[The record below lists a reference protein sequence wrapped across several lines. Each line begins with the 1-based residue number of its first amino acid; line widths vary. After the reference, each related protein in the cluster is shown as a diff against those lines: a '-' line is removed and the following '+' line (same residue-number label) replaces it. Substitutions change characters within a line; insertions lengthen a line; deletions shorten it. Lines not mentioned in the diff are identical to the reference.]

1 MASRVNLGTLRREL
15 RISRSAVES
24 NLDSLGLKFDEIKPL
39 ASAAVDPEGLLG
51 LYGSELLLLEKV
63 LGITAGVPAVRLVGE
78 LVLVK
83 QVPAETGI
91 SYGYLSKTRA
101 TTNLGLVGI
110 GFSDG
115 LPRSSSNCFT
125 VTIEGK
131 TYPGVGRM
139 AMDQCVIDLGTDSPA
154 LGSEV
159 HFFTTDYSLS
169 DFSAASG
176 FSPLEIFGRITARV
190 SRTWSA

>member
-15 RISRSAVES
+15 RISRTAVEG
-24 NLDSLGLKFDEIKPL
+24 NLDSLGLKFEEIRPL
-39 ASAAVDPEGLLG
+39 IDAATDPQGLLG

-63 LGITAGVPAVRLVGE
+63 LGMTAGVPAVQLVGE

-83 QVPAETGI
+83 QVPADTGV
-91 SYGYLSKTRA
+91 SYGYLSKTTKA
-101 TTNLGLVGI
+101 TNLGLIAI

-115 LPRSSSNCFT
+115 LPRSSTNQFT

-131 TYPGVGRM
+131 NYPGVGRM
-139 AMDQCVIDLGTDSPA
+139 AMDQCVIDLGSDKPA

-159 HFFTTDYSLS
+159 MFFTTDYSLS
-169 DFSAASG
+169 DFSEASG
-176 FSPLEIFGRITARV
+176 FSALEIFGRITSRV
-190 SRTWSA
+190 ARTWSA

>member
-15 RISRSAVES
+15 RISRTAVEA
-24 NLDSLGLKFDEIKPL
+24 NLDSLGLKFEEVRPL
-39 ASAAVDPEGLLG
+39 IEAATDSQGLLG

-63 LGITAGVPAVRLVGE
+63 LGITAGVPAIQLVGE

-83 QVPAETGI
+83 QVPANTGI
-91 SYGYLSKTRA
+91 SYGYLSKTA
-101 TTNLGLVGI
+101 AATNLGLVAI

-115 LPRSSSNCFT
+115 LPRSSTNQFT

-131 TYPGVGRM
+131 TYAGVGRM
-139 AMDQCVIDLGTDSPA
+139 AMDQCVIDLGTDNPA

-159 HFFTTDYSLS
+159 MFFTTDYSLS
-169 DFSAASG
+169 DFSKASG
-176 FSPLEIFGRITARV
+176 FSTLEIFGRITSRV
-190 SRTWSA
+190 TRTWSA